1 MTRCLSDDALERVE
15 AELASVAERA
25 HLAGCAACAARHR
38 QIRGELALITGV
50 LRDTPEPG
58 TRPAPARRARWMPAT
73 VGLAAVAAAL
83 LIWVEVA
90 VWRAVTPVPP
100 TMQAQE
106 VAAILADVSAALF
119 SVSGD
124 PSATTTPAAIAPA
137 AITEDAAL
145 SLEVMARDLD
155 QALTGGEP

>member
-1 MTRCLSDDALERVE
+1 MSRCLSDEALERVE

-38 QIRGELALITGV
+38 RIRGELALITGV
-50 LRDTPEPG
+50 LRDTAEPR
-58 TRPAPARRARWMPAT
+58 TRPVAARRRRWMPAT

-83 LIWVEVA
+83 LISVEVA

-100 TMQAQE
+100 TMQPHE

-124 PSATTTPAAIAPA
+124 PATPTTGATAEDPAA
-137 AITEDAAL
+137 
-145 SLEVMARDLD
+145 SLELMAQELD

>member
-15 AELASVAERA
+15 AELASVAELA

-58 TRPAPARRARWMPAT
+58 TRPAPARRVRWMPAT

-124 PSATTTPAAIAPA
+124 PPATTTPAVIA
-137 AITEDAAL
+137 EDAAL
-145 SLEVMARDLD
+145 SLEVMARELD
-155 QALTGGEP
+155 QALTGGAP

>member
-50 LRDTPEPG
+50 LRDTPEPR
-58 TRPAPARRARWMPAT
+58 TRPAPARRVRWMPAT

-124 PSATTTPAAIAPA
+124 PPATTTPAAIAPA
-137 AITEDAAL
+137 VIAEDAPL
-145 SLEVMARDLD
+145 SLEVMARELD
-155 QALTGGEP
+155 QALTGGAP

>member
-1 MTRCLSDDALERVE
+1 MSRCLSDDALERVE
-15 AELASVAERA
+15 VDLASVAERA

-38 QIRGELALITGV
+38 RIRGELALITGV
-50 LRDTPEPG
+50 LRDTPEPR
-58 TRPAPARRARWMPAT
+58 TRPAPARRRRWMPAT

-90 VWRAVTPVPP
+90 VWRAVTPVPS
-100 TMQAQE
+100 TMQPHE

-124 PSATTTPAAIAPA
+124 PAAATTLGATTEDPAA
-137 AITEDAAL
+137 
-145 SLEVMARDLD
+145 SLEMMAQELD
-155 QALTGGEP
+155 QALTGGDP

>member
-1 MTRCLSDDALERVE
+1 MSPCLSDDALERLE

-38 QIRGELALITGV
+38 RIRGELALITSV
-50 LRDTPEPG
+50 LRDTREPR
-58 TRPAPARRARWMPAT
+58 TRPALAPRRRWMPAT

-100 TMQAQE
+100 TMQPHE

-124 PSATTTPAAIAPA
+124 PPAASA
-137 AITEDAAL
+137 EDPAL
-145 SLEVMARDLD
+145 SLEVMAQELD

>member
-1 MTRCLSDDALERVE
+1 MSPCLSDDALERVQ
-15 AELASVAERA
+15 ADLASVAERA

-38 QIRGELALITGV
+38 RIRGELALITGV
-50 LRDTPEPG
+50 LRDTPEPR
-58 TRPAPARRARWMPAT
+58 THPAPARRRQFMPVT

-90 VWRAVTPVPP
+90 VWRAVTPPA
-100 TMQAQE
+100 TMQPQE

-124 PSATTTPAAIAPA
+124 PSTASA
-137 AITEDAAL
+137 EDPAL
-145 SLEVMARDLD
+145 SLEVMAQELD

>member
-38 QIRGELALITGV
+38 QIRGDLALITGV
-50 LRDTPEPG
+50 LRDTPEPR
-58 TRPAPARRARWMPAT
+58 TRPAPVRRVRWMPAT

-124 PSATTTPAAIAPA
+124 PPPATTDEP
-137 AITEDAAL
+137 AL
-145 SLEVMARDLD
+145 SLEVMAQELD

>member
-1 MTRCLSDDALERVE
+1 MTRCLSDDALERDL
-15 AELASVAERA
+15 AGLASVAERA
-25 HLAGCAACAARHR
+25 HLAGCAACATRHR
-38 QIRGELALITGV
+38 RIRGELALITGV

-58 TRPAPARRARWMPAT
+58 TRPAPARRMRWMPAT

-124 PSATTTPAAIAPA
+124 PPATTTPAAIVPA
-137 AITEDAAL
+137 VIAEDAPL
-145 SLEVMARDLD
+145 SLEVMARELD
-155 QALTGGEP
+155 QALTGGAP

>member
-38 QIRGELALITGV
+38 QIRGELAVITGV

-58 TRPAPARRARWMPAT
+58 TRPAPARRMRWMPAT

-90 VWRAVTPVPP
+90 VWRAVTPVPA

-124 PSATTTPAAIAPA
+124 PLATTTPAAIAPA
-137 AITEDAAL
+137 VIAEDAPL
-145 SLEVMARDLD
+145 SLEVMARELD
-155 QALTGGEP
+155 QALTGGAP

>member
-58 TRPAPARRARWMPAT
+58 TRPAPARRVRWMPAT

-124 PSATTTPAAIAPA
+124 PPTTTTPAAIA
-137 AITEDAAL
+137 EDAAL
-145 SLEVMARDLD
+145 SLEVMARELD
-155 QALTGGEP
+155 QALTGGAP

>member
-38 QIRGELALITGV
+38 QIRGELAVITGV

-58 TRPAPARRARWMPAT
+58 TRPAPARRVRWMPAT

-83 LIWVEVA
+83 LIWVEIA

-124 PSATTTPAAIAPA
+124 PPATTTPAAIAPA
-137 AITEDAAL
+137 AIAEDAPL
-145 SLEVMARDLD
+145 SLEVMARELD
-155 QALTGGEP
+155 QALTGGAP

>member
-1 MTRCLSDDALERVE
+1 MSRCLSDDALERVE
-15 AELASVAERA
+15 AELAAVVERA

-38 QIRGELALITGV
+38 RIRDDLALIAGV
-50 LRDTPEPG
+50 LRDTPEPR
-58 TRPAPARRARWMPAT
+58 TRPAPARRRRWMPAT
-73 VGLAAVAAAL
+73 IGLAAGAAAL

-100 TMQAQE
+100 TMQPHE

-124 PSATTTPAAIAPA
+124 PPAAP
-137 AITEDAAL
+137 TEDSAV
-145 SLEVMARDLD
+145 SLEVMAQELD
-155 QALTGGEP
+155 QVLTRGEP

>member
-58 TRPAPARRARWMPAT
+58 TRPAPARRMRWMPAT

-124 PSATTTPAAIAPA
+124 PPATTTPAAIAPA
-137 AITEDAAL
+137 VIAEEAPL
-145 SLEVMARDLD
+145 SLEVMARELD
-155 QALTGGEP
+155 QALTGGAP

>member
-58 TRPAPARRARWMPAT
+58 TRPAPARRMRWMPAT

-124 PSATTTPAAIAPA
+124 PPATTTPAAIAPA
-137 AITEDAAL
+137 VIAEDAPL
-145 SLEVMARDLD
+145 SLEVMARELD
-155 QALTGGEP
+155 QALTGGAP

>member
-1 MTRCLSDDALERVE
+1 MNRCLSDDALERVL

-25 HLAGCAACAARHR
+25 HVAGCAACTARHR
-38 QIRGELALITGV
+38 RIRSELALITGV
-50 LRDTPEPG
+50 LRDTPEPR
-58 TRPAPARRARWMPAT
+58 TRPAPVRRRRWMTAT
-73 VGLAAVAAAL
+73 VGLAAVAAA

-100 TMQAQE
+100 TMQPHE

-124 PSATTTPAAIAPA
+124 PAALTTPGATTDDRAT
-137 AITEDAAL
+137 
-145 SLEVMARDLD
+145 SLETMAQELD

>member
-1 MTRCLSDDALERVE
+1 VSRCLSDDALERHL
-15 AELASVAERA
+15 AELTSVAERA

-38 QIRGELALITGV
+38 RMRSELALITTV
-50 LRDTPEPG
+50 LRDTPEPR
-58 TRPAPARRARWMPAT
+58 TRPAPVRRPRWMPAT
-73 VGLAAVAAAL
+73 VALGAVAAAL

-100 TMQAQE
+100 TMQPHE

-124 PSATTTPAAIAPA
+124 PPVAGP
-137 AITEDAAL
+137 EDPHVG
-145 SLEVMARDLD
+145 LEVMAQELD
-155 QALTGGEP
+155 HALTGGEP

>member
-58 TRPAPARRARWMPAT
+58 TRPAPARRVRWLPAT

-124 PSATTTPAAIAPA
+124 PPTTTTPAAIAPA
-137 AITEDAAL
+137 AIAEDAAL
-145 SLEVMARDLD
+145 SLEVMARELD
-155 QALTGGEP
+155 QALTGGAP

>member
-1 MTRCLSDDALERVE
+1 MSPCLSDAALERVE

-25 HLAGCAACAARHR
+25 HLASCASCAVRHR
-38 QIRGELALITGV
+38 QIRDELALITGV

-58 TRPAPARRARWMPAT
+58 TRPALSRRRRWMPAT
-73 VGLAAVAAAL
+73 VGLAAIAAAL

-90 VWRAVTPVPP
+90 VWRAVTPAPP
-100 TMQAQE
+100 TMQPQE

-124 PSATTTPAAIAPA
+124 PAAATPPGATTEDPAA
-137 AITEDAAL
+137 
-145 SLEVMARDLD
+145 SLEMMAQELD

>member
-1 MTRCLSDDALERVE
+1 MSRCLSDDALERVE

-25 HLAGCAACAARHR
+25 HLAGCAACTARHR
-38 QIRGELALITGV
+38 RIRGELALITGV
-50 LRDTPEPG
+50 LRDTAEPR
-58 TRPAPARRARWMPAT
+58 TRPVATRRRRWMPAT
-73 VGLAAVAAAL
+73 VGLAASAAAL

-90 VWRAVTPVPP
+90 VWRAGTPVPP
-100 TMQAQE
+100 TMQPHE

-124 PSATTTPAAIAPA
+124 PATATTGATTENPAA
-137 AITEDAAL
+137 
-145 SLEVMARDLD
+145 SLELMAQELD

>member
-1 MTRCLSDDALERVE
+1 M
-15 AELASVAERA
+15 AERA
-25 HLAGCAACAARHR
+25 HLAGCAACAARHQR
-38 QIRGELALITGV
+38 LRGELALITSV
-50 LRDTPEPG
+50 LRDTPEPR
-58 TRPAPARRARWMPAT
+58 TPPIPARRRRWMPAA

-100 TMQAQE
+100 TMQPHE

-119 SVSGD
+119 SLNGD
-124 PSATTTPAAIAPA
+124 PGTLTTPGATTEYRAT
-137 AITEDAAL
+137 
-145 SLEVMARDLD
+145 SLETMAQELD

>member
-1 MTRCLSDDALERVE
+1 MSRCLSDDALERVE

-25 HLAGCAACAARHR
+25 HLAGCSTCAARHR
-38 QIRGELALITGV
+38 RIRSELALITGV
-50 LRDTPEPG
+50 LRDTAEPR
-58 TRPAPARRARWMPAT
+58 TQPAPDRRRRWMPAT

-90 VWRAVTPVPP
+90 VWRAVTPAPP
-100 TMQAQE
+100 SMQPYE

-119 SVSGD
+119 SVNGD
-124 PSATTTPAAIAPA
+124 PAAATAPGATT
-137 AITEDAAL
+137 EDPGAN
-145 SLEVMARDLD
+145 LEIMAQELD

>member
-58 TRPAPARRARWMPAT
+58 TRPAPARRVRWMPAT

-124 PSATTTPAAIAPA
+124 PPAAIAPA
-137 AITEDAAL
+137 VIAEDAAL
-145 SLEVMARDLD
+145 SLEVMARELD
-155 QALTGGEP
+155 QALTGGAP

>member
-58 TRPAPARRARWMPAT
+58 TRPAPARRVRWMPAT

-124 PSATTTPAAIAPA
+124 PPATTTPAVIAPA
-137 AITEDAAL
+137 VIAEDAAL
-145 SLEVMARDLD
+145 SLEVMARELD
-155 QALTGGEP
+155 QALTGGAP